1 MFARSSISIAALAAG
16 LLSPAICWAAGDADE
31 HGAGVRGDLA
41 FWSLVTFVGFVLVIR
56 KLGWQS
62 FVDGLEGRE
71 KAQNDAIA
79 EAESKNQQ
87 AQASLSEQRGL
98 MEAIDEEVR
107 ERIAEAHRDAEYTTS
122 EISASARRES
132 ELLKDRALGEIERT
146 RDQALHELF
155 DSMSA
160 RVVDQARLRLSDRL
174 SGEDHERLISEAI
187 DYIASHN
194 AS

>member
-1 MFARSSISIAALAAG
+1 MTAG
-16 LLSPAICWAAGDADE
+16 LLSPAICWAADDAGGHE
-31 HGAGVRGDLA
+31 AGVRGDLA

-174 SGEDHERLISEAI
+174 SGEDHERLIGEAI